1 MNRHYNAARWTCV
14 LSLIL
19 PWIALAAQP
28 KVDSQHLYERI
39 WVVVPMVGKGT
50 LADPKRPMYAPTPLA
65 LNLPLGQVAAQQI
78 AARTGIIGYSQQV
91 SDDGKFALVEFVARD
106 RSAFKDILADTTVK
120 SFSKGRDKKE
130 DVEAEFKKYKKDFD
144 FNRFGVRLP

>member
-1 MNRHYNAARWTCV
+1 MCLVAADA
-14 LSLIL
+14 
-19 PWIALAAQP
+19 WIALAAQP

-39 WVVVPMVGKGT
+39 WVVVPIVGKGT
-50 LADPKRPMYAPTPLA
+50 LADPKRPMYAPTLPA
-65 LNLPLGQVAAQQI
+65 LNLPLNPALSQQI

-106 RSAFKDILADTTVK
+106 RSAFKDILSDSTVK
-120 SFSKGRDKKE
+120 SFIKGRDKRE

-144 FNRFGVRLP
+144 FRRFGVRLP